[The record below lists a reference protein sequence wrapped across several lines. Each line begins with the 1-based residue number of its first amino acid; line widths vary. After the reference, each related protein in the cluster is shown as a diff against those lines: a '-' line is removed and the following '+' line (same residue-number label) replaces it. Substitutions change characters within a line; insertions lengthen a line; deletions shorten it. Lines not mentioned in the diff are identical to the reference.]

1 MKGKIFT
8 ILGIVAIFGFF
19 ISESFKNSYDSTKIV
34 LSGTDTLG
42 QDWGA
47 IADQKLM
54 EANAQGNPNG
64 NNTDVVT
71 DIYYG
76 AQPTLLNEKDDP
88 YSRDKINPSNYSTIQ
103 DNSGREVITG
113 YTRQEQLDQ
122 NENYKTRH
130 QLERNSSEEPSIIYR
145 E

>member
-8 ILGIVAIFGFF
+8 IIGIVAIFGYF
-19 ISESFKNSYDSTKIV
+19 ISESFKNTYDPTKIV

-54 EANAQGNPNG
+54 EANAVQT
-64 NNTDVVT
+64 NTDGSPIEVT
-71 DIYYG
+71 DIYSN
-76 AQPTLLNEKDDP
+76 APQTLLYDDP
-88 YSRDKINPSNYSTIQ
+88 YTRDKISSSNYSTVE
-103 DNSGREVITG
+103 DGSGREVITG
-113 YTRQEQLDQ
+113 YTREEQLEQ
-122 NENYKTRH
+122 NDNYKTRH
-130 QLERNSSEEPSIIYR
+130 QLERNTSEEPSVSFR